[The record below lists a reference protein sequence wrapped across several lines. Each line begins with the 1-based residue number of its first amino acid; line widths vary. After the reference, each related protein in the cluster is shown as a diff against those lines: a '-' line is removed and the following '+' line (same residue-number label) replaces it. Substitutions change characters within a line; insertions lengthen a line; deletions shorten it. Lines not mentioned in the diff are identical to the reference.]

1 VKIPEPYRSLARKAR
16 DEGWTIAATR
26 RGHLAWRSPSGAL
39 IVTPGTPSESRGYRN
54 TVAAF
59 KRAGLAA

>member
-39 IVTPGTPSESRGYRN
+39 IITASTPSDGRAYRN
-54 TVAAF
+54 TCADL